1 MSMFASRIT
10 ISGAELPAA
19 TASFLEIVHQFVFR
33 GSACREKRVELCRG
47 CPQCRH
53 MRGILAW
60 AGRDVVSHR
69 FSMASN
75 GDRPGC
81 FQERC
86 QPLPKFPNPD
96 SLCLHVDLAY
106 CVHVITQRSG
116 RKGAPSLTAARTK
129 RGLPSPIPAGLRR
142 PATPRFREPLRGCLA

>member
-1 MSMFASRIT
+1 MARRGT
-10 ISGAELPAA
+10 GPALQLTGDYDLPAA
-19 TASFLEIVHQFVFR
+19 TACFLEIVHQFVFR
-33 GSACREKRVELCRG
+33 GSTCREKRVELCRG

-60 AGRDVVSHR
+60 AGRDVISHR

-96 SLCLHVDLAY
+96 FLCLHVISPY
-106 CVHVITQRSG
+106 CVHMITQSEREGRSPFPDFSPHKT
-116 RKGAPSLTAARTK
+116 RSSVTHPS
-129 RGLPSPIPAGLRR
+129 G
-142 PATPRFREPLRGCLA
+142 ATPPRNAPLR